1 MAGGPTREDTFRV
14 NVKIEHPFTHQ
25 MEDFGVWDKLDGGAI
40 DSEDT
45 KYYPG
50 GMEDPTSLGG
60 RKTTDNV
67 TLGRLYRLE
76 RDHGH
81 LNALIVG
88 TGKSK
93 VTIIKHSL
101 DIDGNVYGSPLV
113 YNGRLK
119 RCTPPTHDSNASGA
133 AMVEIEVTVD
143 GFPTIS

>member
-1 MAGGPTREDTFRV
+1 LPGGPTREDTFRV
-14 NVKIEHPFTHQ
+14 NVKVEHPFTHQ

-50 GMEDPTSLGG
+50 GMEDPVSLGG

-76 RDHGH
+76 RDHAH

-88 TGKSK
+88 ASKSK
-93 VTIIKHSL
+93 VMIIKHSL
-101 DIDGNVYGSPLV
+101 DIDGNVFGSPLV
-113 YNGRLK
+113 YNGKLK
-119 RCTPPTHDSNASGA
+119 RVTPPTHDANASGA
-133 AMVEIEVTVD
+133 AQVEIEVTID
-143 GFPTIS
+143 GFPTIA

>member
-14 NVKIEHPFTHQ
+14 NVKIEHPFTHV

-50 GMEDPTSLGG
+50 GMEDPVSLGG

-88 TGKSK
+88 AGKSA
-93 VTIIKHSL
+93 VTISKASL
-101 DIDGNVYGSPLV
+101 DIDGNVFGSPLV
-113 YNGRLK
+113 YTGRLK
-119 RCTPPTHDSNASGA
+119 RVTPPTVDSQASGPA
-133 AMVEIEVTVD
+133 IVEIEVTVD